1 MVHGC
6 RGDGG
11 RHRSCRS
18 GRCVGGGHSSSG
30 GRRRGDGG
38 RHRSCRSGRCVG
50 GGHDGFHSVCGGL
63 GDGRCI

>member
-18 GRCVGGGHSSSG
+18 GRCVF
-30 GRRRGDGG
+30 
-38 RHRSCRSGRCVG
+38 